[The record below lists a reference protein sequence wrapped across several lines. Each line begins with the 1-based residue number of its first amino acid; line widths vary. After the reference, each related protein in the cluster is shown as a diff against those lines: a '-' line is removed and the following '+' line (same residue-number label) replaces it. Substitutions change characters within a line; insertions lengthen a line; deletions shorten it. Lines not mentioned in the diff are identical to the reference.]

1 MPAPLSLDLRQ
12 RVLDSCLDRSMPRRA
27 VAERFKVSLGFVEK
41 LLRRHRS
48 TGEITPRKAPGKPRS
63 ITPDDDAVL
72 INMLAHNN
80 DATIAELT
88 EHLRGVTGRLVS
100 TSAVSRTLIRL
111 DLTRKKRHFEPA
123 SNSATM

>member
-12 RVLDSCLDRSMPRRA
+12 RVLDTCLERSIPLRD
-27 VAERFKVSLGFVEK
+27 VAARFKVSLGFVEK

-48 TGEITPRKAPGKPRS
+48 TGQITPGKAPGKPRS
-63 ITPDDDAVL
+63 ITPDDEAVL

-88 EHLRGVTGRLVS
+88 DHLREATGRPVS
-100 TSAVSRTLIRL
+100 TSAVSRALIRL
-111 DLTRKKRHFEPA
+111 DLTRKKRHFERA